1 MTTIPQELV
10 EVVLVDFDPVEDRD
24 SLRAISLTAT
34 NFAGPAQRILFR
46 SLDVRAYE
54 VLGWQPTFE
63 RALNLFDASPHISP
77 YVKDLTIRLPLKA
90 ALQHHNV
97 LERLLPYFSGV
108 RRFIL
113 DGVGVSWDDLQPGL
127 QSALSA
133 FLLRSSLEKLH
144 LIHISNLPVAV
155 VTIAAQT
162 TPVLSL
168 RNVFIDRSVEISPVS
183 AGESTPPPLPCLN
196 YLMLSSPHGM
206 QSHLV
211 QELILPSCAANLRR
225 LVVEQSAFSMEL
237 LRAIAPTL
245 TDLSLNC
252 TGTRTPFTLP
262 LLPHL
267 VTLELQVA
275 PSWESIL
282 PAWLPATLAAL
293 SDAAPA
299 LHTLTVR
306 IALPVLDAH
315 ARKQDLAL
323 PGTPGTAAALAAV
336 DAVLYG
342 AVSRCIW
349 ELAMA
354 GAKAAAGV
362 PTVANTLL
370 SGMANCADTTHCA
383 LVFARFRA
391 AVERNVARMRAEG
404 ALEIRYAERMGYVES
419 LP

>member
-1 MTTIPQELV
+1 M
-10 EVVLVDFDPVEDRD
+10 
-24 SLRAISLTAT
+24 
-34 NFAGPAQRILFR
+34 
-46 SLDVRAYE
+46 
-54 VLGWQPTFE
+54 
-63 RALNLFDASPHISP
+63 
-77 YVKDLTIRLPLKA
+77 
-90 ALQHHNV
+90 
-97 LERLLPYFSGV
+97 
-108 RRFIL
+108 
-113 DGVGVSWDDLQPGL
+113 
-127 QSALSA
+127 
-133 FLLRSSLEKLH
+133 
-144 LIHISNLPVAV
+144 
-155 VTIAAQT
+155 
-162 TPVLSL
+162 
-168 RNVFIDRSVEISPVS
+168 
-183 AGESTPPPLPCLN
+183 
-196 YLMLSSPHGM
+196 
-206 QSHLV
+206 
-211 QELILPSCAANLRR
+211 RR
-225 LVVEQSAFSMEL
+225 LIYTSA
-237 LRAIAPTL
+237 
-245 TDLSLNC
+245 
-252 TGTRTPFTLP
+252 GTRTPFTLP

-391 AVERNVARMRAEG
+391 AVERNVARMCAEG